1 MAGEGVGAGRDMKN
15 ESKEE
20 NLCVGSWD
28 KKRGIVINMLVLLTE
43 NVS

>member
-1 MAGEGVGAGRDMKN
+1 MKN

-28 KKRGIVINMLVLLTE
+28 EKWGIVINMLVLLTRKISSIRKGPISK
-43 NVS
+43 N